1 MPSKAVR
8 TAEAKRKTRIYL
20 AIGAL
25 TLLILLVTL
34 ATAGRQKTLRCDRQA
49 AEEVDC
55 VVKQSILGAITLN
68 EKTIPGAQAIS
79 IGQQCPDVECTYR
92 LQIYGAQGLVPVD
105 EKYTSDYE
113 RQLRIKEEI
122 NNFFTDK
129 SSPYVLMEEK
139 TNPYLLA
146 AVVAVF
152 LLIWAYLGYLI
163 WQAYHQDSPEHTG

>member
-1 MPSKAVR
+1 MPSKAIR

-20 AIGAL
+20 GLGAL

-34 ATAGRQKTLRCDRQA
+34 ATAGRQKTLRCDRKA
-49 AEEVDC
+49 TEEVDC
-55 VVKQSILGAITLN
+55 VVKQSILGVITLN
-68 EKTIPGAQAIS
+68 ENTIPGAQAIS

-92 LQIYGAQGLVPVD
+92 LQIYGAQGLVPLD

-122 NNFFTDK
+122 NNFFSEETR
-129 SSPYVLMEEK
+129 SFVLMQEK

-146 AVVAVF
+146 AVVVVF

-163 WQAYHQDSPEHTG
+163 WQAYHPDSQEHKG

>member
-1 MPSKAVR
+1 MPSKAIR

-20 AIGAL
+20 GLGAL

-34 ATAGRQKTLRCDRQA
+34 ATAGRQKTLRCDRKA
-49 AEEVDC
+49 TEEVDC
-55 VVKQSILGAITLN
+55 VVKQSILGVITLN
-68 EKTIPGAQAIS
+68 ENTIPGAQAIS

-92 LQIYGAQGLVPVD
+92 LQIYGAQGLVPLD

-122 NNFFTDK
+122 NNFFSEETR
-129 SSPYVLMEEK
+129 PFVVMQEK

-146 AVVAVF
+146 AVGVVF

-163 WQAYHQDSPEHTG
+163 WQAYHPDSQEHKD

>member
-1 MPSKAVR
+1 MPSKAIR
-8 TAEAKRKTRIYL
+8 TAEVKRKTRIYL
-20 AIGAL
+20 GLGAL

-34 ATAGRQKTLRCDRQA
+34 ATAGRQKTLRCDRKA
-49 AEEVDC
+49 TEEVDC
-55 VVKQSILGAITLN
+55 VVKQSILGVITLN
-68 EKTIPGAQAIS
+68 ENTIPGAQAIS

-92 LQIYGAQGLVPVD
+92 LQIYGAQGLVPLD

-122 NNFFTDK
+122 NNFFSEETR
-129 SSPYVLMEEK
+129 PFVVMQEK

-146 AVVAVF
+146 AVGVVF

-163 WQAYHQDSPEHTG
+163 WQAYHPDSQEHKD